1 MPTNLYGPGD
11 NFHPENSH
19 VWPAFLRRFHE
30 AARDGR
36 NEVVISGSGV
46 PMREFLHLD
55 DMASASLFV
64 LDLPKA
70 IYDANTLPM
79 LCHINVGTSHEISI
93 VDLATLAARVTE
105 FERPNYT
112 GRK

>member
-1 MPTNLYGPGD
+1 M
-11 NFHPENSH
+11 
-19 VWPAFLRRFHE
+19 
-30 AARDGR
+30 
-36 NEVVISGSGV
+36 ISGSGV

-93 VDLATLAARVTE
+93 VDLATLAARVI
-105 FERPNYT
+105 
-112 GRK
+112 GI